1 MKHIKIIYF
10 FLTTL
15 VLAGQA
21 YAAPV
26 TGCVAKKVEVEKQI
40 AYARDHNNTHQIAGL
55 QKALREIE
63 EHCTD
68 QQLLRQRQLKI
79 EEKKQKVT
87 ERQAELEW
95 ATESGEPKK
104 IAQKQKKLDRARE
117 ELQDAQNALYQ

>member
-1 MKHIKIIYF
+1 
-10 FLTTL
+10 
-15 VLAGQA
+15 
-21 YAAPV
+21 
-26 TGCVAKKVEVEKQI
+26 
-40 AYARDHNNTHQIAGL
+40 
-55 QKALREIE
+55 
-63 EHCTD
+63 
-68 QQLLRQRQLKI
+68 KI

>member
-1 MKHIKIIYF
+1 
-10 FLTTL
+10 
-15 VLAGQA
+15 
-21 YAAPV
+21 
-26 TGCVAKKVEVEKQI
+26 
-40 AYARDHNNTHQIAGL
+40 
-55 QKALREIE
+55 
-63 EHCTD
+63 
-68 QQLLRQRQLKI
+68 LLRQHQLKI